1 MIQEDD
7 DPCFSGLLIL
17 PSTEKVVKSCYSS
30 CAIRDVNPFTFA
42 QFYLSFLVL
51 WKFNVAVALCPEWM
65 KKALKKIENSV
76 GLILN

>member
-51 WKFNVAVALCPEWM
+51 WKFQCYGGTIPHMDEEGA
-65 KKALKKIENSV
+65 KKSNK
-76 GLILN
+76 